1 MQKNKNI
8 LSIILILLVNS
19 SILIFA
25 DPPNWDE
32 NGDGV
37 IDNYSFYENNGS
49 ITSKV
54 YNNDEDVGTLGD
66 MVGAF
71 VNGGLR
77 GVGIASE
84 IPSFLGSGYAF
95 LSMIYSNATSGETIT
110 FQYYSQS
117 DDEIYYLLET
127 EEFVSNMIIGD
138 VTNPFYLSYT
148 TNSDIVDPP
157 DWDADNDGV
166 LDNYSDYEN
175 NGSITASIIVDNIN
189 YIDEGDMIAAFVNG
203 EQRGVGVPTEVPFG
217 PYTGTYQFQ
226 MMIYSNQ
233 TSGESLNF
241 QFYDSSE
248 GSIYYL
254 LETLEFVTNMII
266 GDVINP
272 YIFTFNEGDS
282 NDIYGCM
289 DMSACNYNENATT
302 NDGSCEFPEPNY
314 NCNGECIVDFDCLGI
329 CGGTAN
335 TDLCGICEGDNT
347 SCVGCTDQN
356 ACNYDPNALFDN
368 NNCEYPDENF
378 DCFGNCI
385 VEIDCL
391 GQCGGNA
398 EFDCNDVCSGD
409 AFIDVCGN
417 CVGGDTQNEPCS
429 QDCNGDWGGS
439 AFIDNCYN
447 CVDGNTGLNACEN
460 YDYSLDLHVG
470 YNLISTYALPVD
482 SNFDFILNNDVNPDD
497 YIYMIIGES
506 SSSYN
511 TGSNIW
517 VGDLHQGFVEQ
528 DKGYW
533 ISTNNTMILN
543 INNSYD
549 INNDISYNLH
559 EGANLVSFPENG
571 IFNLEDAIPDDFE
584 DGFNAI
590 LG

>member
-1 MQKNKNI
+1 
-8 LSIILILLVNS
+8 
-19 SILIFA
+19 
-25 DPPNWDE
+25 
-32 NGDGV
+32 
-37 IDNYSFYENNGS
+37 
-49 ITSKV
+49 
-54 YNNDEDVGTLGD
+54 
-66 MVGAF
+66 
-71 VNGGLR
+71 
-77 GVGIASE
+77 
-84 IPSFLGSGYAF
+84 
-95 LSMIYSNATSGETIT
+95 
-110 FQYYSQS
+110 
-117 DDEIYYLLET
+117 
-127 EEFVSNMIIGD
+127 
-138 VTNPFYLSYT
+138 
-148 TNSDIVDPP
+148 
-157 DWDADNDGV
+157 GV

-289 DMSACNYNENATT
+289 DMSACNYNENATA

-391 GQCGGNA
+391 GQCGGDA

-409 AFIDVCGN
+409 AFIDVCGD

-447 CVDGNTGLNACEN
+447 CVDGNTDLNACED

-482 SNFDFILNNDVNPDD
+482 SNFDFILNNDVNP
-497 YIYMIIGES
+497 
-506 SSSYN
+506 
-511 TGSNIW
+511 
-517 VGDLHQGFVEQ
+517 
-528 DKGYW
+528 
-533 ISTNNTMILN
+533 
-543 INNSYD
+543 
-549 INNDISYNLH
+549 
-559 EGANLVSFPENG
+559 
-571 IFNLEDAIPDDFE
+571 
-584 DGFNAI
+584 
-590 LG
+590 